1 MSQAMP
7 RGRPGEGSRE
17 SLTMGMR
24 AWGRGLTWNFV
35 SGQGGA
41 IREGA
46 RKRAVGGGH
55 DRGGGAETSSGGSEQ
70 RTALQQVTEHGDE
83 VGGGEAFIRVD
94 QAAQVHIWK
103 GEVREGRGMKGQG

>member
-35 SGQGGA
+35 SGQRG
-41 IREGA
+41 R
-46 RKRAVGGGH
+46 
-55 DRGGGAETSSGGSEQ
+55 DQGGGAETSSGGSEQ
-70 RTALQQVTEHGDE
+70 RTTLEQVTEHGDE

-94 QAAQVHIWK
+94 QAAQIHIWK
-103 GEVREGRGMKGQG
+103 GGVRNGQGMEGQG